1 MAIDLHTHSSVS
13 DGTDTPRELM
23 LNAARAGLD
32 VVALTDHD
40 TTAGWAEAEAA
51 VADSGVGLVRGTEI
65 SCTSE
70 GISVHLLSYL
80 HDPHDEEL
88 ARVFTRSRNFRHT
101 RAHTMVA
108 RINEVYPLTWEEVA
122 RRARLGSTIGR
133 PHIADA
139 LVARGYVRDRT
150 EAFENILS
158 ASGPFY
164 VRYETPEVTRAVDLV
179 VAAGGVPVVAH
190 VRASARGRII
200 TDEKIADLV
209 DHGLAGIE
217 VDHRDH
223 TEADRAHLRGLAGE
237 LGVFMTGSSDYHGTG
252 KPNRLGENTTDP
264 GVLAEIE
271 ERGALDVI
279 RP

>member
-1 MAIDLHTHSSVS
+1 
-13 DGTDTPRELM
+13 
-23 LNAARAGLD
+23 
-32 VVALTDHD
+32 
-40 TTAGWAEAEAA
+40 EAA

-108 RINEVYPLTWEEVA
+108 RIKEVYPLTCEEVA

-150 EAFENILS
+150 EAIENILS

-179 VAAGGVPVVAH
+179 V
-190 VRASARGRII
+190 RS
-200 TDEKIADLV
+200 
-209 DHGLAGIE
+209 
-217 VDHRDH
+217 
-223 TEADRAHLRGLAGE
+223 
-237 LGVFMTGSSDYHGTG
+237 
-252 KPNRLGENTTDP
+252 
-264 GVLAEIE
+264 E
-271 ERGALDVI
+271 ERRVGQGG
-279 RP
+279 